1 MRPKNRVRTNRL
13 SRHRRIRRVIH
24 GTAERPRLCLFRSLK
39 HLEAQLVD
47 DVKVRTVVSS
57 STRDVDFRK
66 SHKGMVACGNIA
78 AAKALGAHLAAKA
91 KTNGILKVVFDRAGY
106 LYHGRVRAFAEA
118 ARGEGLEF

>member
-24 GTAERPRLCLFRSLK
+24 GTTERPRLCLFRSLK

-47 DVKVRTVVSS
+47 DLKNRTVLSS

-66 SHKGMVACGNIA
+66 DHKGVTTGGNVA
-78 AAKALGAHLAAKA
+78 AAKALGAYLAAKA
-91 KTNGILKVVFDRAGY
+91 KTSGISKVVFDRAGY